1 MLVYGDGTRLEAAPE
16 KLAEIAR
23 GIEAAWRGAAGLA
36 RHADLVAVFIAAG
49 ELAQGLSDAAFAVR
63 KADAR
68 SAPGDAAMR
77 LLIALAR
84 GIERS
89 WSSGFRELGEKPA
102 GVFEAL
108 SAAVLPE
115 ALEISRPEGYAF
127 YALYPEGYIQAAR
140 PYSGLPLTIV
150 GLRSIGTGLAA
161 AVAAGAGQEDAITVR
176 PVGHPFRRELV
187 LSEDLAAELKSRSTF
202 AIVDEGP
209 GLSGSSLGCVADFL
223 EDGSIAPRR
232 IHFFPSHAGPLG
244 PQASA
249 RHRVRWARARRPV
262 VGFEDLALSAADP
275 RHRIESW
282 VADLCAAPTA
292 PTTELSGGEW
302 RRLRFASEAQWP
314 PTNPQQERRKFLLR
328 CEDGPWL
335 LRFAGLGRY
344 GSDKLDLAREL
355 ASAGFVPPVA
365 GFRHGFTV
373 EPWLEHARPL
383 GAVPQDRSGLVEH
396 LGRYIGT
403 RAGLFPAD
411 CPGASLE
418 QLAAMARRNCELA
431 LGDAAAPILSAWTS
445 RLPRLAR
452 HVRPVRTDN
461 RLHRWEWLVAGE
473 RLIKTDAL
481 DHHAAHDL
489 VGCQDA
495 AWDLAGAATE
505 FGLDANE
512 NERLCTIAERET
524 GRPVVPE
531 LLGFLALC
539 YPAFQL
545 GSYSLAADA
554 LAGNPG
560 EASRLRAQARRYTDL
575 LRHRLLG
582 DAAAGA
588 ASPAGRR
595 ALGEAPCV

>member
-1 MLVYGDGTRLEAAPE
+1 
-16 KLAEIAR
+16 
-23 GIEAAWRGAAGLA
+23 
-36 RHADLVAVFIAAG
+36 
-49 ELAQGLSDAAFAVR
+49 R

-89 WSSGFRELGEKPA
+89 WSSGFRELGEEPA
-102 GVFEAL
+102 PVLEAL

-115 ALEISRPEGYAF
+115 ALEIRRPEGYAF
-127 YALYPEGYIQAAR
+127 YALYPEGYIQAAQ
-140 PYSGLPLTIV
+140 PYSGIPLTIV

-176 PVGHPFRRELV
+176 PVGHPFRRELA
-187 LSEDLAAELKSRSTF
+187 LSEDLAAEIKSGSTF

-223 EDGSIAPRR
+223 EDGGIAPRR
-232 IHFFPSHAGPLG
+232 IHFFPSHAGALG

-249 RHRVRWARARRPV
+249 RHRARWARARRPV
-262 VGFEDLALSAADP
+262 VGFEALALSASDP
-275 RHRIESW
+275 PHRIESW

-302 RRLRFASEAQWP
+302 RRLRFASEAHWP
-314 PTNPQQERRKFLLR
+314 PANPQQERRKFLLR
-328 CEDGPWL
+328 CQDGPWL

-365 GFRHGFTV
+365 GIRHGFTV

-403 RAGLFPAD
+403 RARLFPAD

-418 QLAAMARRNCELA
+418 QLATMARRNCELA
-431 LGDAAAPILSAWTS
+431 LGDAGVRALGAWTS

-473 RLIKTDAL
+473 RLVKTDAL

-505 FGLDANE
+505 FELDASE
-512 NERLCTIAERET
+512 TERLCTIAERET
-524 GRPVVPE
+524 GRAVVPE

-539 YPAFQL
+539 YAAFQL

-582 DAAAGA
+582 DEAARP

>member
-1 MLVYGDGTRLEAAPE
+1 MLVYGDGTRLEAVWE
-16 KLAEIAR
+16 KLPEIAR
-23 GIEAAWRGAAGLA
+23 GIEAAWRGPAGLA
-36 RHADLVAVFIAAG
+36 RHAELVAVFIAAG

-68 SAPGDAAMR
+68 SAPGEAAMR

-89 WSSGFRELGEKPA
+89 WSSGFRELGEQPTRML
-102 GVFEAL
+102 EAL
-108 SAAVLPE
+108 SAAGLPE

-140 PYSGLPLTIV
+140 PYSGMPLTIV
-150 GLRSIGTGLAA
+150 GLRSIGTGVAA

-176 PVGHPFRRELV
+176 PVGHPFRRELA
-187 LSEDLAAELKSRSTF
+187 LSEDLAAELKSGSTF

-223 EDGSIAPRR
+223 EDGGIAPRR
-232 IHFFPSHAGPLG
+232 IHFFPSHAGSLG

-249 RHRVRWARARRPV
+249 RHRARWARARRPV
-262 VGFEDLALSAADP
+262 VGFEALALNAADP

-282 VADLCAAPTA
+282 VADLCGAPTA
-292 PTTELSGGEW
+292 PTIELSGGEW

-314 PTNPQQERRKFLLR
+314 PANPQQERRKFLLR

-403 RAGLFPAD
+403 RARLFPAD

-431 LGDAAAPILSAWTS
+431 LGDAAARALRHLDEPAAPARPPCPPGPHRQPPAPMGMARCRRAADQDGCARSS
-445 RLPRLAR
+445 RRPRPRRLPGRRLGLGRSRDRVRAR
-452 HVRPVRTDN
+452 R
-461 RLHRWEWLVAGE
+461 
-473 RLIKTDAL
+473 
-481 DHHAAHDL
+481 
-489 VGCQDA
+489 
-495 AWDLAGAATE
+495 
-505 FGLDANE
+505 
-512 NERLCTIAERET
+512 ERERAPLHDRGAGNRPG
-524 GRPVVPE
+524 GRPR
-531 LLGFLALC
+531 
-539 YPAFQL
+539 
-545 GSYSLAADA
+545 
-554 LAGNPG
+554 
-560 EASRLRAQARRYTDL
+560 ASRFPRPL
-575 LRHRLLG
+575 LRGLPAWLLQ
-582 DAAAGA
+582 
-588 ASPAGRR
+588 PRR
-595 ALGEAPCV
+595 RRPCR